1 MSPAEIKSS
10 FHSLIDEFKNEE
22 VLEKMYDI
30 MTAINNKSFSQKEDW
45 WDLLCEEHKKR
56 INDALKYIDDES
68 KWISN
73 EKVMRES
80 LEWLK
85 K

>member
-10 FHSLIDEFKNEE
+10 FHSLIEEFKNEE
-22 VLEKMYDI
+22 VLERMYDI
-30 MTAINNKSFSQKEDW
+30 MAALNDKGLSQKEDW
-45 WDLLCEEHKKR
+45 WNLLSEEHKDR
-56 INDALKYIDDES
+56 INNVLKDIDDES

-73 EKVMRES
+73 EQVMRES
-80 LEWLK
+80 KEWLK